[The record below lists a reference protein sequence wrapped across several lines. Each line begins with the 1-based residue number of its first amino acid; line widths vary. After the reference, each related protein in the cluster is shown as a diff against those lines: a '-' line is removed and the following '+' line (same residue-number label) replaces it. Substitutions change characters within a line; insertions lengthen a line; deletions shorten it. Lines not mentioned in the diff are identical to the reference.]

1 MIALTI
7 KFKDEVA
14 MLEWVEGAKQ
24 YGFAPERAKVRER
37 DALDP
42 SPQYIMS
49 GEDGYSEKKSLKLVH
64 DEHTHVVSG
73 TKVIATVKSSSPAFP
88 RSPGDLF

>member
-7 KFKDEVA
+7 KFKDEVE
-14 MLEWVEGAKQ
+14 MLEWVEEAKQ
-24 YGFAPERAKVRER
+24 YGFAPERAKVRQR

-49 GEDGYSEKKSLKLVH
+49 GNDGYDEKKSLKLVH
-64 DEHTHVVSG
+64 DEQTHVAVG
-73 TKVIATVKSSSPAFP
+73 TKIIATIKK
-88 RSPGDLF
+88 